1 MKVYANKIHL
11 ILGFVALTQI
21 GCNGNQQR
29 GQYLYPNV
37 STQAQDL
44 TTTGDAFRRTNT
56 GAGSQG
62 NLANLFNG
70 MARGAN
76 PGLPGQG
83 TMTQAQLEQAALERL
98 KAEEAAKKKAEE
110 GGSTQQK
117 TQEES
122 EFVVNTDDQHRA
134 ETGCSVDANN
144 DNDSDGLSNDC
155 ETNSQWKGLD
165 PNVFNGFIVTAMKY
179 AKNDIPDSS
188 KAKSINIK
196 RGLDADYSYDK
207 KIVGYYLE
215 QVEAAQ
221 AAKQN
226 LADLR
231 ALKKFLT
238 FGTQVHP
245 HPSHFAKD
253 KALYASF
260 DKKYAMIPGIDATA
274 VPFGLESGAASLA
287 NLSGIE
293 STSINLATDYGF
305 MYMAK
310 ANVMLSSATV
320 NIRVASLRN
329 QNNAVVGSKAGMFF
343 VLGNGNTEILVSD
356 MFESKSNGKSL
367 YDPAGSLSLKPGCA
381 TADMTIVFF
390 SDKKMENLENVFAE
404 TVVYKDGNTWRPFS
418 QDMLRAKPS
427 GAKCTYDTKDMIFEI
442 PEIASGV

>member
-1 MKVYANKIHL
+1 MKVHANKIHL

-37 STQAQDL
+37 ATQAQDL

-56 GAGSQG
+56 GAGNQG

-83 TMTQAQLEQAALERL
+83 TMTQAELEAAAAAKI
-98 KAEEAAKKKAEE
+98 KAEAEAAKKAEE
-110 GGSTQQK
+110 GGKAQQ
-117 TQEES
+117 TEES
-122 EFVVNTDDQHRA
+122 EFVVNRDDEHRA
-134 ETGCSVDANN
+134 ESGCTVDPNN
-144 DNDSDGLSNDC
+144 DSDSDGLSNDC
-155 ETNSQWKGLD
+155 ETNSQYKGLD
-165 PNVFNGFIVTAMKY
+165 PNVFNGFIVTAMTY
-179 AKNDIPDSS
+179 AKSDIPDSS
-188 KAKSINIK
+188 RAKSINIK

-207 KIVGYYLE
+207 KIVGYYLQE
-215 QVEAAQ
+215 VESAK

-231 ALKKFLT
+231 ALKKFLS
-238 FGTQVHP
+238 FGSQVHP
-245 HPSHFAKD
+245 HPDHFAKD
-253 KALYASF
+253 KPLYTMF

-274 VPFGLESGAASLA
+274 VPFGLEAGAASLA

-310 ANVMLSSATV
+310 ANVMLPSASV

-343 VLGNGNTEILVSD
+343 VLGNGNTEIMVSD
-356 MFESKSNGKSL
+356 MFESKSTGKSL
-367 YDPAGSLSLKPGCA
+367 YDPSGALSLKPGCA
-381 TADMTIVFF
+381 TSDMTIVFF
-390 SDKKMENLENVFAE
+390 SDKKMDNLENVFAE

-427 GAKCTYDTKDMIFEI
+427 GASCKYETKDMMFEI
-442 PEIASGV
+442 SEIANGV

>member
-37 STQAQDL
+37 ATQAQDL

-56 GAGSQG
+56 GAGNQG

-70 MARGAN
+70 MARGAAG
-76 PGLPGQG
+76 PGGGGQV
-83 TMTQAQLEQAALERL
+83 TMTQAELEAAAAAKI
-98 KAEEAAKKKAEE
+98 KAEEAAAKKATE
-110 GGSTQQK
+110 GGKSQQ
-117 TQEES
+117 TEES

-134 ETGCSVDANN
+134 ESGCTVDPSN
-144 DNDSDGLSNDC
+144 DSDSDGLSNDC
-155 ETNSQWKGLD
+155 ETNSQYKGLD
-165 PNVFNGFIVTAMKY
+165 PNVFNGFIVTAMTY
-179 AKNDIPDSS
+179 AKSDIPDSS
-188 KAKSINIK
+188 RAKSINIK
-196 RGLDADYSYDK
+196 KGLDADYSYDK
-207 KIVGYYLE
+207 KIVGYYLQE
-215 QVEAAQ
+215 VESAK

-238 FGTQVHP
+238 FGSQVHP
-245 HPSHFAKD
+245 HPDHFAKD
-253 KALYASF
+253 KPLYKSF
-260 DKKYAMIPGIDATA
+260 DPKYAMIPGIDATA
-274 VPFGLESGAASLA
+274 VPFGLEAGAASLA

-293 STSINLATDYGF
+293 STSINLATNYGF

-310 ANVMLSSATV
+310 ANVMLPSASI

-343 VLGNGNTEILVSD
+343 VLGNGNTEIMVSD
-356 MFESKSNGKSL
+356 MFESKSTGKSL
-367 YDPAGSLSLKPGCA
+367 YDPSGALSLKPGCA
-381 TADMTIVFF
+381 TSDMTIVFF

-427 GAKCTYDTKDMIFEI
+427 GAGCKYETKDMMFEI
-442 PEIASGV
+442 GDIANGV